1 MTGLI
6 LVVDDVPA
14 NVKLLEAK
22 LSNEYYDV
30 ISGKD
35 GYEALARAKESK
47 PDLILLDV
55 MMPGM
60 DGFETCSRLKK
71 DPELAHIPVVM
82 VTALSEPSDRV
93 QGLEAGA
100 DDFITKPINDTALFA
115 RVKSLVRMKVL
126 IDELRLRDQSG
137 AQMGIMNDL
146 MGAAMDVSG
155 ATIWLIDDD
164 AVQCRR
170 MKEKLDETYKVTI
183 FEDHKVA
190 LDLAKTDDV
199 DLIMISTQLGDIDGL
214 RLATQVKAIERA
226 RHVPIVMLVDEQ
238 DQSLMLKALDLGVND
253 YLIVPLDYNEM
264 LARVKTQLRRK
275 RYQDA
280 LKSNYQESVSMAITD
295 GLTGLYNRHYL
306 DTHLKNLA
314 ESSLKNKKQ
323 LSLVIMDMDHFKSVN
338 DTYGHDVGDQVLIH
352 LAKVM
357 VNCFRSADLSARYGG
372 EEFVVL
378 MPETDFQS
386 AYEAAERMR
395 KSVETTPFPVNH
407 VVGQLSKTISIGV
420 SNLNLDD
427 DTPEALLKRADKA
440 LYVAKNS
447 GRNRVCPKVVNG
459 VAEPLEGAAAK
470 PAPTPVAPVMVSL
483 EPVVVPPLAE
493 VPLAPSHAAT
503 TATQPVAYDPTLH
516 AKITAVNQAGQ
527 GANRMELTPEQKAA
541 LLELKRQELAVK
553 PAEPSGPSPID
564 DEPPGT
570 F

>member
-35 GYEALARAKESK
+35 GYEAIARAKERK

-60 DGFETCSRLKK
+60 DGFEACAILKK

-82 VTALSEPSDRV
+82 VTALSEPSDRL

-146 MGAAMDVSG
+146 VGGAMDVAG

-164 AVQCRR
+164 AVQCKR

-183 FEDHKVA
+183 FEDHHVA
-190 LDLAKTDDV
+190 LERAKTDDV
-199 DLIMISTQLGDIDGL
+199 DLIMISTQLSDMDGL

-226 RHVPIVMLVDEQ
+226 RHVPIVMLVDED
-238 DQSLMLKALDLGVND
+238 DQALMLKALDLGVND
-253 YLIVPLDYNEM
+253 YLIVPVDYNEM

-338 DTYGHDVGDQVLIH
+338 DTYGHDVGDQVLIQ

-420 SNLNLDD
+420 SNLNLED
-427 DTPEALLKRADKA
+427 DTPEALLKRADTA
-440 LYVAKNS
+440 LYIAKNG
-447 GRNRVCPKVVNG
+447 GRNRVCPKVVG
-459 VAEPLEGAAAK
+459 GIAEPLEGAPAKAA
-470 PAPTPVAPVMVSL
+470 PVAPALVSL
-483 EPVVVPPLAE
+483 DPVAPAFVAPPAPLHVP
-493 VPLAPSHAAT
+493 T
-503 TATQPVAYDPTLH
+503 TATAAVAEFNYDPTLH
-516 AKITAVNQAGQ
+516 DKITAVGKTGQ
-527 GANRMELTPEQKAA
+527 GPNRMELSDEQKAA
-541 LLELKRQELAVK
+541 LIQLKNLELNVR
-553 PAEPSGPSPID
+553 PAAPSGPSPID